1 MDSTDLAEIEAFL
14 GLGSTLAG
22 KYRIERVLGVG
33 GMGAVVS
40 AVHLSLGER
49 VAIKF
54 LLPNALGKGRR
65 SARFL
70 REARAVSRMR
80 SRHVARVHDVDVR
93 DDGAPYIVMEYLEG
107 ETLAACLK
115 REGSLSFERIADT
128 ALEMCEAVA
137 EAHSL
142 GVVHRD
148 IKPANIFLARG
159 AGNVPSVKVL
169 DFGISKVEASTLDDQ
184 LTTGDG
190 FLGSPPYMSPEQL
203 TQPTLVDH
211 RTDIWSIGVTLYAC
225 VTGHTAFKADTL
237 AEVCALVL
245 SHRPAPAQNLRPDTP
260 PGLARAIERCMQK
273 DREQRFGT
281 VLELARALA
290 GNASER
296 GKRALAVTEAI
307 GAVPSEDQ
315 PSSPPAELSAL
326 DAGTLSAAAE
336 TRGSVSARATQRLA
350 TSSLIALSIG
360 VISLLG
366 AGWWAIHRAASEEAQ
381 RTATSGASLMAPPS
395 VATGPTTGQAAPPSA
410 SSSAPPMI
418 GTSASANSSSATPKT
433 LPRPPRTRASAAT
446 PVGEKPKRE
455 FDPVFDERR

>member
-1 MDSTDLAEIEAFL
+1 MDSTELGEVEAFV
-14 GLGSTLAG
+14 GVGSTLAG

-54 LLPNALGKGRR
+54 LLPNALGKNRR

-115 REGSLSFERIADT
+115 REGALGFERIADT

-148 IKPANIFLARG
+148 IKPANVFLARG
-159 AGNVPSVKVL
+159 AGNVLSVKVL
-169 DFGISKVEASTLDDQ
+169 DFGISKVEMSPLEDQ
-184 LTTGDG
+184 FTTGDG
-190 FLGSPPYMSPEQL
+190 LLGSPPYMSPEQL

-225 VTGHTAFKADTL
+225 VTGRTAFKADTT
-237 AEVCALVL
+237 AQVCALVL
-245 SHRPAPAQNLRPDTP
+245 THHPDRVENVRADTP
-260 PGLARAIERCMQK
+260 PSLARAIEHCMQK
-273 DREQRFGT
+273 EREQRFGT
-281 VLELARALA
+281 VLELARVLA
-290 GNASER
+290 ENASER

-307 GAVPSEDQ
+307 GAAASEDVQ
-315 PSSPPAELSAL
+315 ASLGSTAPSAL
-326 DAGTLSAAAE
+326 DAGTLSAAADTKE
-336 TRGSVSARATQRLA
+336 TVSAPATQRWSTKAL
-350 TSSLIALSIG
+350 LALSIL
-360 VISLLG
+360 VMLLVG
-366 AGWWAIHRAASEEAQ
+366 TVWWVTHRTAE
-381 RTATSGASLMAPPS
+381 RTHWSATSGAPLMAPPS
-395 VATGPTTGQAAPPSA
+395 VATAPTPRAAPPSVTSSVPSA
-410 SSSAPPMI
+410 VGSGAPVRMNSAGARTVPRPPKARPSSAAPLP
-418 GTSASANSSSATPKT
+418 ATPK
-433 LPRPPRTRASAAT
+433 RD
-446 PVGEKPKRE
+446 